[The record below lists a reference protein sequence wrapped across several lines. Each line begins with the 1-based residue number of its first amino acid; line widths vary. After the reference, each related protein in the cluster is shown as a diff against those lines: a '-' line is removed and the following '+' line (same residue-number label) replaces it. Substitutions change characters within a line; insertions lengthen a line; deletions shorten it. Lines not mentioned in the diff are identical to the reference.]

1 MRLQLSIA
9 LAAILVGGVAPPALG
24 DGSLSMRGVY
34 YKERSTRVMQP
45 MLDGMFEVGS
55 RGLVTGH
62 MLVDAITSASASS
75 GAAEAEPFTERRYE
89 AGLGYAHELDGPE
102 DTIIDVIR
110 VAGEG
115 KFSKEPDYR
124 SFYAGARVEAEL
136 AQKNAVVSVGGGVA
150 FDKLNNEGLQSAM
163 GGPELL
169 CDNND
174 PTSLAKACP
183 LNTYALFTS
192 ASHLLS
198 KDALISISFDIAKN
212 SGFTSN
218 PYRTAI
224 TATGPVQEKHPN
236 ERLRQ
241 AFAISGRYFVTESKT
256 AFIGAYRYYRD
267 DWKIHAHTPELRIV
281 QEVGPSA
288 EASVRYRYYWQDDAY
303 FWREHYG
310 DAMDLTY
317 VTDDPK
323 MEPYDGHLLEAKL
336 GILGETFGLEDR
348 WGGARLEGILE
359 YIIQHNRFGNAV
371 VAHVAITVPFDY

>member
-9 LAAILVGGVAPPALG
+9 LAAMFAGGIARA
-24 DGSLSMRGVY
+24 DGTLSMRGVY
-34 YKERSTRVMQP
+34 YKERSTRVVQP
-45 MLDGMFEVGS
+45 MLDSMFEVGS
-55 RGLVTGH
+55 RGLLTGH
-62 MLVDAITSASASS
+62 LLVDAITSASASS
-75 GAAEAEPFTERRYE
+75 GAAAAEPFTERRYE
-89 AGLGYAHELDGPE
+89 GGLGYAHELDGPE
-102 DTIIDVIR
+102 DTIVDVIR

-115 KFSKEPDYR
+115 KVSSEPDYR
-124 SFYAGARVEAEL
+124 SIYVGARVEAEL
-136 AQKNAVVSVGGGVA
+136 AQKNAVVSLGGGLSL
-150 FDKLNNEGLQSAM
+150 DKLNNEGLQSAM

-169 CDNND
+169 CDNDD
-174 PTSLAKACP
+174 PTSLAKECA

-192 ASHLLS
+192 VSHLLS
-198 KDALISISFDIAKN
+198 KHAIVGISFDLAKN

-218 PYRTAI
+218 PYRTAN

-241 AFAISGRYFVTESKT
+241 AVAVSARYFVADTKT
-256 AFIGAYRYYRD
+256 ALIGAYRYYRD
-267 DWKIHAHTPELRIV
+267 DWKIHAHTPELRII

-288 EASVRYRYYWQDDAY
+288 EASFRYRYYWQDDAF
-303 FWREHYG
+303 FWRDKYG
-310 DAMDLTY
+310 DAMTLTY

-336 GILGETFGLEDR
+336 GILGETFGLEGR

-371 VAHVAITVPFDY
+371 VAHVAITVPFEY

>member
-1 MRLQLSIA
+1 MRLQLSVA
-9 LAAILVGGVAPPALG
+9 VAVLLGAGVAQA
-24 DGSLSMRGVY
+24 DGTLSMRGVY
-34 YKERSTRVMQP
+34 YKERSTRVIQP

-55 RGLVTGH
+55 RGLLTGH

-75 GAAEAEPFTERRYE
+75 GAAMAEPFTERRLE
-89 AGLGYAHELDGPE
+89 AGLGYAHELEGPD
-102 DTIIDVIR
+102 DTILDVIR

-115 KFSKEPDYR
+115 KISNEPDYR
-124 SFYAGARVEAEL
+124 SVYVGARVEAEL
-136 AQKNAVVSVGGGVA
+136 AQKNAVVSLGGGLSL
-150 FDKLNNEGLQSAM
+150 DKLNNEGLQSAM

-169 CDNND
+169 CDNDD
-174 PTSLAKACP
+174 PTSLATECS

-198 KDALISISFDIAKN
+198 KDALIAVSYDIAKN

-218 PYRTAI
+218 PYRQAI

-241 AFAISGRYFVTESKT
+241 AVAISARYFLTPTKT
-256 AFIGAYRYYRD
+256 AFIGSYRYYFD
-267 DWKIHAHTPELRIV
+267 DWKIHAHTPELRVI
-281 QEVGPSA
+281 QEIGPTA
-288 EASVRYRYYWQDDAY
+288 EASVRYRYYRQDDAY
-303 FWREHYG
+303 FWRMRYG

-323 MEPYDGHLLEAKL
+323 MAPYDGHLMEAKL
-336 GILGETFGLEDR
+336 GILGETFGLEGR
-348 WGGARLEGILE
+348 WGGTRVEGILE

-371 VAHVAITVPFDY
+371 VAHVAITVPFEY

>member
-1 MRLQLSIA
+1 MRLQLT
-9 LAAILVGGVAPPALG
+9 VAVAALG
-24 DGSLSMRGVY
+24 AATTAHADGALSMRGVY

-45 MLDGMFEVGS
+45 MLDAMFEVGS

-62 MLVDAITSASASS
+62 FLVDAITSASASS
-75 GAAEAEPFTERRYE
+75 GAETAKPFDEYRVE
-89 AGLGYAHELDGPE
+89 GGVGYAHELDGP
-102 DTIIDVIR
+102 DGTIIDVIR
-110 VAGEG
+110 VGGEG
-115 KFSKEPDYR
+115 KISSEPDYR
-124 SFYAGARVEAEL
+124 SIYVGARVEAEL
-136 AQKNAVVSVGGGVA
+136 AQKNAIVSLGVGGS

-174 PTSLAKACP
+174 PMSLAKSCP

-192 ASHLLS
+192 FSHLLS
-198 KDALISISFDIAKN
+198 RDAMIGISYDIAKN

-241 AFAISGRYFVTESKT
+241 AFAISARYFVMPTKT
-256 AFIGAYRYYRD
+256 ALIGAYRYYRD
-267 DWKIHAHTPELRIV
+267 DWKIHAHTPELRVI
-281 QEVGPSA
+281 QEVTPRA
-288 EASVRYRYYWQDDAY
+288 EASFRYRYYWQDDAF
-303 FWREHYG
+303 FWRERYG

-336 GILGETFGLEDR
+336 GVVGEAFGLEGR